1 MKLQSIKT
9 RISRIFFGL
18 FLVLYSFT
26 QTPLYHL
33 TGLPVLLEHYQEHS
47 LQNNPER
54 NSSHTQTKTA
64 NAISFLDFLELH
76 YFGSEANLHPEH
88 QPLPFKSVNI
98 NFHSIFCGEL
108 EFFHITRTE
117 QPFQLSF
124 KYQGDYYY
132 PSGLECGV
140 WHPPKHA

>member
-1 MKLQSIKT
+1 M
-9 RISRIFFGL
+9 

-33 TGLPVLLEHYQEHS
+33 TGLPVLVQHYYE
-47 LQNNPER
+47 
-54 NSSHTQTKTA
+54 HTQLTSHSQEGQYSQKHSSSS
-64 NAISFLDFLELH
+64 ISFLDFLELH

-108 EFFHITRTE
+108 EFFDLT
-117 QPFQLSF
+117 QQVQLFNQTF
-124 KYQGDYYY
+124 KPQDNSIC
-132 PSGLECGV
+132 PIGLAQGV
-140 WHPPKHA
+140 WHPPKQA